1 MSDRDIRNLYEG
13 VVGRVH
19 QKKKIVRESELYGL
33 VESDQMEMLPMRGD
47 DEGRVTKAE
56 IKRQA
61 REYKDKNKDPRSITA
76 IAQAMTDGELPITP
90 PGQTQDH
97 RTREVLDQQD
107 IETFN
112 NTIDISDQI
121 KIKNLLAS
129 AAKKNFRKLMSGY
142 STKKNI
148 QQVMS
153 MIMYSDISVGD
164 FMNMIE
170 TAQQDPNIHLLDA
183 NFLLTAR
190 PGTYSIDQ
198 FVIPDGARTASGT
211 GVNYK
216 QLVIDSLEALK
227 HLGSGGAQAGPYE
240 SALQLLSNRAIDQKG
255 KGDIAVG
262 NNLMELKAEGGR
274 IGPEEY
280 PSRNEI
286 VNEAV
291 ESFHQAIDLHFR
303 DYKDAVRNKM
313 KNDITKQLKHKGTS
327 YDVLSSTIAQVFGE
341 LNTPDTRD
349 AILRPVANKL
359 YKKAPQVDTIVKT
372 FANNYDDFRS
382 VIAGALF
389 DMYKNEKT
397 GEGAWNRLIG
407 INLES
412 ADAIGIFETG
422 AQLADAVRNGTVSSD
437 IPNIIATGPAAA
449 RDYMWQL
456 LINDVS

>member
-1 MSDRDIRNLYEG
+1 MSDRDIRKLYEG
-13 VVGRVH
+13 VAGH
-19 QKKKIVRESELYGL
+19 IYQKNKIIRESDLYGL

-47 DEGRVTKAE
+47 DEGHVTKAE

-61 REYKDKNKDPRSITA
+61 REYKEKNKDPRSLTA

-112 NTIDISDQI
+112 STIDISDQI

-153 MIMYSDISVGD
+153 MIMYSDISVSD

-183 NFLLTAR
+183 NFLLTAS
-190 PGTYSIDQ
+190 PGTYSIDK
-198 FVIPDGARTASGT
+198 FVISDGAKTASGPM
-211 GVNYK
+211 VNFK

-291 ESFHQAIDLHFR
+291 KSFHQAIDFHFQ
-303 DYKDAVRNKM
+303 DYKDAVRNKT
-313 KNDITKQLKHKGTS
+313 KNNITEQLKDHGTS
-327 YDVLSSTIAQVFGE
+327 YDVLSNIIAEIFGE
-341 LNTPDTRD
+341 FNTPDTRD
-349 AILRPVANKL
+349 AILRPIANKL
-359 YKKAPQVDTIVKT
+359 YKKAPQVDMIVKT
-372 FANNYDDFRS
+372 FATNYDDFRP
-382 VIAGALF
+382 VVAGALF
-389 DMYKNEKT
+389 DIYKNEKT
-397 GEGAWNRLIG
+397 GSGSWDRLIG

-422 AQLADAVRNGTVSSD
+422 GQLADAVRNGTVSSD

>member
-1 MSDRDIRNLYEG
+1 MAEG
-13 VVGRVH
+13 
-19 QKKKIVRESELYGL
+19 
-33 VESDQMEMLPMRGD
+33 
-47 DEGRVTKAE
+47 E
-56 IKRQA
+56 I
-61 REYKDKNKDPRSITA
+61 P
-76 IAQAMTDGELPITP
+76 IAPV
-90 PGQTQDH
+90 GQTQD
-97 RTREVLDQQD
+97 TRKREMLDQND
-107 IETFN
+107 IDAFN
-112 NTIDISDQI
+112 NQISVSDQI

-129 AAKKNFRKLMSGY
+129 AAKKNFRKLMAGY

-153 MIMYSDISVGD
+153 MIMYSDISVGE

-170 TAQQDPNIHLLDA
+170 TAQQDPTIQLLDA

-198 FVIPDGARTASGT
+198 FVIPDGARTASGA

-313 KNDITKQLKHKGTS
+313 KNDITKQLKNKGTS
-327 YDVLSSTIAQVFGE
+327 YDVLSNTIAQVFGE

-359 YKKAPQVDTIVKT
+359 YKKAPQVDMIVKT
-372 FANNYDDFRS
+372 FANNYDDFRP

-422 AQLADAVRNGTVSSD
+422 AQLADAVRSGTVSSD

>member
-76 IAQAMTDGELPITP
+76 ITQAMTDGELPITP